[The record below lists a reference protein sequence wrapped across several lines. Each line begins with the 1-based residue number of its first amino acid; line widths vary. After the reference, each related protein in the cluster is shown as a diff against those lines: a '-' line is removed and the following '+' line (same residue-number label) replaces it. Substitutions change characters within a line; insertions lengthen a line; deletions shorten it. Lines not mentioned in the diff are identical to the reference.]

1 MLLWR
6 PSDQTIFCA
15 DRSRP
20 TMACTDR
27 FAHPP
32 GPKFLANSTCSRPTV
47 SLRYGSCF
55 AVIWTRAWRPIDIT
69 TTRAVAM
76 QNHPPRIIFFLLGGL
91 SLVSSLLMG
100 YVMCGTK
107 VRSWFYP
114 LLVAATMSLTLYV
127 ILDLEYPCFGLIRID
142 AADQVLIELRR
153 TMR

>member
-1 MLLWR
+1 
-6 PSDQTIFCA
+6 
-15 DRSRP
+15 
-20 TMACTDR
+20 
-27 FAHPP
+27 
-32 GPKFLANSTCSRPTV
+32 
-47 SLRYGSCF
+47 
-55 AVIWTRAWRPIDIT
+55 
-69 TTRAVAM
+69 M